1 MLAIKIILFCK
12 YNKNWYRAWGKWH
25 KIIFNKGKILIF
37 FFFFFFVLNSWNA
50 SHENNFSFY
59 ENIMIKS
66 MGKKLYKIIHYIVRT
81 KSGLQDTWSAKCPL
95 LVHCRPVHG
104 PLVCMVWSA
113 EYTQPKNRLH
123 SIQNITFLQRKRKKC
138 ISLALNYSNFLVNY
152 LL

>member
-66 MGKKLYKIIHYIVRT
+66 MGKKIIQNYSLYSPHK
-81 KSGLQDTWSAKCPL
+81 
-95 LVHCRPVHG
+95 
-104 PLVCMVWSA
+104 VWSA
-113 EYTQPKNRLH
+113 RYLVCKMSPFGPLQTGPWSTGLHGLVCRVYPTLDKVLFFQPKSTNM
-123 SIQNITFLQRKRKKC
+123 FL
-138 ISLALNYSNFLVNY
+138 ISPQEKHVVVLIRRASPRRF
-152 LL
+152 